1 MASLNVAAAEAT
13 DYKARY
19 SSLLDR
25 NNQISEDLDSTK
37 TNLASVM
44 GTNTSLENMVQ
55 QLKNSNETAL
65 QKASANLKSLDEEND
80 RLRTSMKDKD
90 RELRVTRE
98 ETAVMC
104 TEKEIL
110 AKVITPYDNV
120 FTKETQFLYFILS
133 HQTETKVAS

>member
-1 MASLNVAAAEAT
+1 MSIIFHRDLADCMASLNVAAAEAT

-65 QKASANLKSLDEEND
+65 QKASANLKS
-80 RLRTSMKDKD
+80 
-90 RELRVTRE
+90 
-98 ETAVMC
+98 
-104 TEKEIL
+104 
-110 AKVITPYDNV
+110 
-120 FTKETQFLYFILS
+120 
-133 HQTETKVAS
+133 